1 MQFGDYVENYIEDI
15 DWLWKYQGRL
25 LVISTPY
32 HEGVHIATRP
42 NHFLP
47 IIDHLEQ
54 LHSQGFVHGDI
65 RAYNMVLQYDTT
77 KPEKPD
83 KGWLI
88 DFDYGGVHN
97 MVVYPKGYK
106 YSLDDGD
113 RPGREEMKI
122 TIMDDWKS
130 LFGLILHFYSF
141 VDKEGVVLTD
151 KDDYFIVKQRR
162 KVKSYFNER
171 VASDDVLLLSDF
183 ERPAGLLREYI
194 KCVSH
199 VYDVEPTQKF
209 ELDFKK
215 CGFWPMTRQSLDA
228 SQAGTGSPPKVK
240 S

>member
-77 KPEKPD
+77 KPETPD

-88 DFDYGGVHN
+88 DFDYGGVHD

-106 YSLDDGD
+106 DILHDGD
-113 RPGREEMKI
+113 RPGEEKKKI

-141 VDKEGVVLTD
+141 EIKKGIEKKLSTYEKRDEVE
-151 KDDYFIVKQRR
+151 
-162 KVKSYFNER
+162 SYFNER
-171 VASDDVLLLSDF
+171 VTSGNILLLSDY
-183 ERPAGLLREYI
+183 ERPAELLRNYI
-194 KCVSH
+194 NCVSH
-199 VYDVEPTQKF
+199 VYDVKPM
-209 ELDFKK
+209 LDFESDLKK
-215 CGFWPMTRQSLDA
+215 CGFWPMTRQSFNA
-228 SQAGTGSPPKVK
+228 SHAATGSPPKVK